1 MKMPKPTG
9 KKRDKTFADKWFA
22 HLYGDSKAKE
32 GVTYRNVF
40 LEKMKKKSKIK
51 KILNKK
57 SDRNPVDVSTMQG
70 DDKPSNDVSNLIQIG
85 NQVGMPEEKEKKKKR
100 TKPLKGIDLL
110 KKRITFADFRKQS
123 QEMGL

>member
-1 MKMPKPTG
+1 MKKPTG
-9 KKRDKTFADKWFA
+9 KKRDKAFSDKWFA
-22 HLYGDSKAKE
+22 YVHGDSKAKE

-40 LEKMKKKSKIK
+40 LEKMKKHSKIRKSK
-51 KILNKK
+51 NKK
-57 SDRNPVDVSTMQG
+57 FEKTPLNVSTMQG
-70 DDKPSNDVSNLIQIG
+70 DDKPNNDVSNEIHIG
-85 NQVGMPEEKEKKKKR
+85 GQVGMPEEKEKKKKR